1 MSNIDQLSWIDQVES
16 FWVDPESPQVNT
28 LQRDGATAIIDLA
41 TQYLLGACDLEGHQR
56 LCAHV
61 VGRLSDIQVRDFA
74 LGSHTSETA
83 DTYYLMWR
91 DLLLVAPR
99 GFVAPVA
106 CLYASMAY
114 ERGEDAVAHNALDR
128 ALIDDPG
135 YSLAQLLRRVFIAG
149 WPAESFSAMRRELHP
164 KVVAGIFG

>member
-1 MSNIDQLSWIDQVES
+1 MDQVES
-16 FWVDPESPQVNT
+16 FWVDPQSPDLT
-28 LQRDGATAIIDLA
+28 ALQRDGATAIIDLA
-41 TQYLLGACDLEGHQR
+41 TQYLSGGCESHRQ

-74 LGSHTSETA
+74 LGSHTPET
-83 DTYYLMWR
+83 DDVYWVMWR

-99 GFVAPVA
+99 GFVAPIA

-114 ERGEDAVAHNALDR
+114 ERGEEELAHNALDR
-128 ALIDDPG
+128 ALVDDPG
-135 YSLAQLLRRVFIAG
+135 YSLAQLLRRVFLAR